1 MPQIR
6 TFCRIKP
13 TAEYYPEF
21 EVSHDTLSLRVPEL
35 LRDYNN
41 SKANN
46 RTTVHHEF
54 HFNYIFKN
62 IATQEEV
69 FDMAAKDIVAGEF
82 TVSRTFLR
90 KLKLKTKIIVQY
102 RKSVTV
108 IISCRSQKKMTVVTP
123 NWYHYHRKCSW

>member
-13 TAEYYPEF
+13 TADYYPEF
-21 EVSHDTLSLRVPEL
+21 EVTHDTLSLRVPEL

-46 RTTVHHEF
+46 RTSIHHEF

-69 FDMAAKDIVAGEF
+69 FDVAAKDIVAGNY
-82 TVSRTFLR
+82 VSPHSHFSVGDKLFLSCPSVR
-90 KLKLKTKIIVQY
+90 PLLKFVPAT
-102 RKSVTV
+102 
-108 IISCRSQKKMTVVTP
+108 TP
-123 NWYHYHRKCSW
+123 TLTL